1 MTIYAEYLF
10 LENFLIGWVLLALT
24 STIGGVKSKRSRIA
38 VGAALCGLYSF
49 LIFLPMTG
57 LLLPLASK
65 LLFSSFLIL
74 LVFWRKGSPG
84 AQWRMLTRQLLLF
97 YLVSFLLGGATLA
110 LLLLTST
117 KSVSN
122 QAVIYIGEIRI
133 VQIACG
139 IFLGY
144 QIILYFLRVLREQ
157 RNAEG
162 RLVTLSIRIGQQELQ
177 IRALLDTANFLRD
190 PISGKLVL
198 IVEQST
204 IQSILPEDW
213 QNRVRLIPYASLGN
227 RNGMLPGIRPDQV
240 SVVPPKESDSTA
252 GPFLQLDV
260 ILGLVAD
267 PFRKGFQGEKYQGLL
282 NPEALQPKQ

>member
-10 LENFLIGWVLLALT
+10 LENFLIGWILLALT
-24 STIGGVKSKRSRIA
+24 ASIGGVKSKRSRIA

-49 LIFLPMTG
+49 FIFIPMTG
-57 LLLPLASK
+57 LLFPLASK
-65 LLFSSFLIL
+65 LLFSSLLIL
-74 LVFWRKGSPG
+74 LVFWKKGG
-84 AQWRMLTRQLLLF
+84 LGTQWRMLTRQLLLF
-97 YLVSFLLGGATLA
+97 YLISFLLGGATLA

-117 KSVSN
+117 RSVSN

-133 VQIACG
+133 IQIACG

-144 QIILYFLRVLREQ
+144 QIIRYFVRVLREQ
-157 RNAEG
+157 RNAER
-162 RLVTLSIRIGQQELQ
+162 RLVTLSIRIGEQETQ

-204 IQSILPEDW
+204 IQMILPEDW

-227 RNGMLPGIRPDQV
+227 RNGMLPGIRPDSV
-240 SVVPPKESDSTA
+240 STVPSEDSDSTA
-252 GPFLQLDV
+252 GSSIQLDV